1 MKMVS
6 DFSTRLSEAMN
17 GMGVTELAI
26 KLGVSKQS
34 VSAYLKGI
42 RQPKQLAIT
51 AIAQILC
58 VDPAW
63 LMGYDVEKHVHLI
76 ETSNE
81 QTGKNDDENLLEF
94 TSLFQQLTKEQQSL
108 ITSQIKGI
116 LSNQNDAES
125 PDEVVR
131 IYRAARSDDNRSG
144 EIVQMS
150 KKEWQEIKDAPE
162 TDELL

>member
-1 MKMVS
+1 MKIVS
-6 DFSTRLSEAMN
+6 SFSTRLAEAMN

-51 AIAQILC
+51 AIAQILS

-63 LMGYDVEKHVHLI
+63 LMGYDVEKHAHTM
-76 ETSNE
+76 EKESE
-81 QTGKNDDENLLEF
+81 QLDKKENKKLLEF
-94 TSLFQQLTKEQQSL
+94 TSLFQQLTEEQQFL
-108 ITSQIKGI
+108 IISQIKGI
-116 LSNQNDAES
+116 LANQNTAKSSD
-125 PDEVVR
+125 DFVR
-131 IYRAARSDDNRSG
+131 MYRAARSDDNHSG

-150 KKEWQEIKDAPE
+150 KKD
-162 TDELL
+162 